1 MEETTPTVP
10 VSEHAHQRKLMR
22 VHKQDATN
30 AILGG
35 CIKPAL
41 QAAACYHI
49 AKMSVLRLEAENC
62 KFQAE
67 EINKQL
73 RNM

>member
-10 VSEHAHQRKLMR
+10 VSEHQHQHKLMR

-30 AILGG
+30 AILEG

-49 AKMSVLRLEAENC
+49 AKMNVLRLEAEAS
-62 KFQAE
+62 KFQAD

-73 RNM
+73 RHM